1 MKKKSIVSI
10 IIIFCA
16 FFGIYNFLS
25 INGIVVNSFLSS
37 ADKSVIKIG
46 DTGYSNFISAFEAA
60 KDGDIL
66 TLEEDIEVTDYSE
79 VPASKHLTL
88 DLKGN
93 TIVIATEKSTRR
105 AFPVKGKGSF
115 TIKNGKVTAKDVDG
129 DGYTSGFM
137 DSQDSNIN
145 MENLEVYNL
154 KAYLSGAV
162 ISIDARNDVDI
173 EIKNCNFHDNI
184 SNENGGH

>member
-10 IIIFCA
+10 IVIFCA

-105 AFPVKGKGSF
+105 AFSVKARGHLQLK
-115 TIKNGKVTAKDVDG
+115 
-129 DGYTSGFM
+129 
-137 DSQDSNIN
+137 
-145 MENLEVYNL
+145 MERLQR
-154 KAYLSGAV
+154 KM
-162 ISIDARNDVDI
+162 
-173 EIKNCNFHDNI
+173 
-184 SNENGGH
+184 